1 MIYLFYGEDKYRLKH
16 RVDEILDAH
25 RGNAGDINISILEDK
40 IDFAKLK
47 NEAEALPFL
56 SDKRLLVV
64 KGALKSKDK
73 TLTEN
78 LSKWLPGAP
87 ESTDIIFI
95 EEDAPDQRTSL
106 YKNLA
111 KTGKIEVFAELKPIE
126 VITWIKKAITTKNAQ
141 IDPDAASLL
150 QIYCGSDLYRID
162 TELDKLA
169 SYDPHITKGNVEK
182 LIDAGFFNTIFEL
195 MDSLSE
201 KKAKRALDIL
211 NKSLDSGENEI
222 YLLTMLARQ
231 VRNLLIIKDLS
242 EHRLSEN
249 EIVGKTH
256 LHPFVVKKSLQQS
269 RNFTANELLALHA
282 KLIELD
288 IAFKSTGMDPKLLLQ
303 KFVAEMC
310 L

>member
-16 RVDEILDAH
+16 RVSEILDAH
-25 RGNAGDINISILEDK
+25 RGNAGDINVSILEDK
-40 IDFAKLK
+40 IDFAKFK

-56 SDKRLLVV
+56 SDKRLLVF
-64 KGALKSKDK
+64 KNALKSKDK
-73 TLTEN
+73 TLTES
-78 LSKWLPGAP
+78 LSKWLPSAP
-87 ESTDIIFI
+87 ESTDIIFT
-95 EEDAPDQRTSL
+95 EDDAPDQRTSL
-106 YKNLA
+106 YKNLV
-111 KTGKIEVFAELKPIE
+111 KNGKIEIFDELKSVE
-126 VITWIKKAITTKNAQ
+126 VISWIKKAVQDKNSE
-141 IDPDAASLL
+141 IDPAAASLL

-169 SYDPHITKGNVEK
+169 SYNPHITKETVEK
-182 LIDAGFFNTIFEL
+182 LVDAGFFNSIFEL
-195 MDSLSE
+195 MDALSE
-201 KKAKRALDIL
+201 KKTKRALDIL

-242 EHRLSEN
+242 EHRLSEG

-269 RNFTANELLALHA
+269 RNFTANELLALHG

-288 IAFKSTGMDPKLLLQ
+288 LAFKSTSMDPKLLLQ
-303 KFVAEMC
+303 RFVAEMC